1 MGAATSDVVPLAL
14 TIAIVPVSIISL
26 ILLLLTRR
34 ARANAIAFTSGR
46 ILGLTVVAALAL
58 AVAAGQSIAVDP
70 GSSPA
75 ASFVK
80 IGLGIVL
87 VLSGLRRWRR
97 RRKDGGEPGLP
108 GWMQR
113 LDEATPALSL
123 SAGFLISAL
132 EPLTLAFAVD
142 AGLTIA
148 QADLSFVSSLVV
160 LAVFVLVATVTNT
173 ALLLMYLVGARRAEP
188 KLASVRRWIHANH
201 ERLTTVLLFVLGA
214 ILIGRAVAGIAG

>member
-1 MGAATSDVVPLAL
+1 MGAAIGDVLPLAL

-46 ILGLTVVAALAL
+46 VLGLTVVAGLAL
-58 AVAAGQSIAVDP
+58 SVAAGQSIAADP
-70 GSSPA
+70 GSSPV

-80 IGLGIVL
+80 VGLGIVL

-97 RRKDGGEPGLP
+97 HRKGGGAPGLP

-113 LDEATPALSL
+113 LDEATPVLSL
-123 SAGFLISAL
+123 GAGFLISTL
-132 EPLTLAFAVD
+132 EPLTLAFTVD
-142 AGLTIA
+142 AGLSIA

-173 ALLLMYLVGARRAEP
+173 ALLLIYVVGASRAEP
-188 KLASVRRWIHANH
+188 KLASVRGWIHANH
-201 ERLTTVLLFVLGA
+201 ERLSTVLVFVLGA
-214 ILIGRAVAGIAG
+214 ILIGRGVPGIVG